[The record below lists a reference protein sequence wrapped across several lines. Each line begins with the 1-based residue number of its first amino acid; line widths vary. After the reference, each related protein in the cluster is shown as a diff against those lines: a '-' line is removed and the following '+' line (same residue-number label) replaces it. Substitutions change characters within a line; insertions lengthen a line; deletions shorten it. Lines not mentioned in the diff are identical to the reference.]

1 MEGTWTLK
9 PFKPKPQTPKWSNT
23 LEKFG
28 LVLKGLKIYLNPNI
42 WLGFLGIRFEVC
54 VCVCVGGG
62 WGGGG
67 RVKSP
72 RLKLVRIMLET

>member
-54 VCVCVGGG
+54 M
-62 WGGGG
+62 
-67 RVKSP
+67 K
-72 RLKLVRIMLET
+72 T

>member
-62 WGGGG
+62 RGG

-72 RLKLVRIMLET
+72 RLKLVRNMLET

>member
-54 VCVCVGGG
+54 VCLCRGWLGGG
-62 WGGGG
+62 EGKIPPSKT
-67 RVKSP
+67 R
-72 RLKLVRIMLET
+72 